1 MKFRA
6 HDTFF
11 IRKGWLSK
19 GMRNVLAAPDVFVS
33 RDKNPMDVLGI
44 GANMVKAM
52 RYWLVAVGLTSE
64 PPYGQRVQTPTLL
77 GEIINDNDQ
86 YFEEIGTLWL
96 LHYMLVKANNKER
109 KKKDEDREYQVAN
122 TEATA
127 WWFFFNEFKVAE
139 FTRDDFY
146 NEITKFLRN
155 SEEGE
160 KPVRTIED
168 DFNCIIRTY
177 MSRQK
182 TNPQKVKPE
191 ENIDCP
197 LGELELIDYAGYAK
211 DEYGKKTRTYRKCT
225 PKKDMLPP
233 LILLAVI
240 LDQAQGEKEIR
251 ISSIQSDIG
260 NAGKVFNLDI
270 ISLIALLYKIQ
281 LMGLIKVNRTA
292 GLDVINIETDWDF
305 HDCVIE
311 YYRTIN
317 G

>member
-33 RDKNPMDVLGI
+33 RAKNPMDVLGI
-44 GANMVKAM
+44 GANMVKAL

-64 PPYGQRVQTPTLL
+64 PTSGQRIQKPTLL
-77 GEIINDNDQ
+77 GEIIYENDP
-86 YFEEIGTLWL
+86 YFEETGTLWL
-96 LHYMLVKANNKER
+96 LHYMLVKANDKQYPID
-109 KKKDEDREYQVAN
+109 K

-127 WWFFFNEFKVAE
+127 WWYFFNEFKANE
-139 FTRDDFY
+139 FTRDDFLAQ
-146 NEITKFLRN
+146 ISKFLR
-155 SEEGE
+155 SSDEGE
-160 KPVRTIED
+160 KTMRTLED

-182 TNPQKVKPE
+182 SNSKKMEPE

-197 LGELELIDYAGYAK
+197 LGELELINFAGYAK
-211 DEYGKKTRTYRKCT
+211 DEYGKKVRTYCKCT
-225 PKKDMLPP
+225 PKKDMLHP

-240 LDQAQGEKEIR
+240 LDQAQGAQEIR
-251 ISSIQSDIG
+251 ISSIQNDYG
-260 NAGKVFNLDI
+260 NAGKALNLDI
-270 ISLIALLYKIQ
+270 ISLTTLLYRIE
-281 LMGLIKVNRTA
+281 LMKLIKINRTA
-292 GLDVINIETDWDF
+292 GLDVININTDWDF
-305 HDCVIE
+305 YDCVIE
-311 YYRTIN
+311 YYKTIN